1 MRGVGTAAAVSV
13 VGVGSMGTAAA
24 EVGLDYDYEITP
36 ETVLRSTA
44 TVDVD
49 LTDDDL
55 EDLDRIDEDG
65 EVGSLFDESYQL
77 EENENGSPH
86 NPVGADLPEIMLD
99 EEEDDPLVVREVE
112 DEDGDVETEDV
123 FEHEGGDLWFRSLDD
138 LNVDE
143 LLDLD
148 EDENPEVEDDE
159 LTVYYEV
166 EQLSRDLDVLDADY
180 HFTERLDLDED
191 EDEDEI
197 DDSVSGKTTRLRA
210 VANHQLLDDES
221 VSWDD
226 HSLVFDGV
234 PENSADRYEVAGFS
248 PDESS
253 PILRTDDALDL
264 NLSSVVND
272 ISTDDEDANRH
283 VSDVETITA
292 GDYVVTVIDIG
303 LDDEEIEEIESSSPL
318 FGGSDGTGSSF
329 IEGTRGVILGLA
341 GLAGAFIA
349 WVRSRAPGV

>member
-24 EVGLDYDYEITP
+24 EVGLDYDADLTP
-36 ETVLRSTA
+36 ETILRSTA
-44 TVDVD
+44 EVEVD
-49 LTDDDL
+49 LDDEP
-55 EDLDRIDEDG
+55 EDLDMIDEDG
-65 EVGSLFDESYQL
+65 DMFSLSDSGYSLRESDDDE
-77 EENENGSPH
+77 PH
-86 NPVGADLPEIMLD
+86 NPVGADLPEVELD
-99 EEEDDPLVVREVE
+99 EDEDDPLVVREVE
-112 DEDGDVETEDV
+112 DEDGDIETEEV
-123 FEHEGGDLWFRSLDD
+123 FDHEGGDLWFRSLDD

-166 EQLSRDLDVLDADY
+166 DQLSRDLDVLDADY

-191 EDEDEI
+191 EHEDEI

-221 VSWDD
+221 VEWDD
-226 HSLVFDGV
+226 HYLVFDGV
-234 PENSADRYEVAGFS
+234 PEDSDERYEVAGFS

-253 PILRTDDALDL
+253 PTLRTDDALDL
-264 NLSSVVND
+264 NLSSIIDD
-272 ISTDDEDANRH
+272 ITSDDEDENRH
-283 VSDVETITA
+283 VAEIEELAT
-292 GDYVVTVIDIG
+292 GDFVVSVIDIG
-303 LDDEEIEEIESSSPL
+303 LDDEEIDDIQESSPL
-318 FGGSDGTGSSF
+318 FGGSGGTGSSF